1 MKNSFIE
8 GFRFD
13 DLSVCDEV
21 INYFNN
27 HPNKEPGK
35 SGTERTIN
43 KAYKDSTDLAIMND
57 NDEPIK
63 KYLLELQKVLDKY
76 LKVYVYMQQ
85 CMPATITEG
94 FNLQHYAPGQGF
106 HVWHCERI
114 SGSLPNAARALA
126 FMTYLNDV
134 TDAGE
139 TEFFYQDIKFQPR
152 KGMTLMWPADW
163 THTHRGVSSPTQD
176 KYIATGWISFT
187 S

>member
-94 FNLQHYAPGQGF
+94 FNLQH
-106 HVWHCERI
+106 
-114 SGSLPNAARALA
+114 
-126 FMTYLNDV
+126 
-134 TDAGE
+134 
-139 TEFFYQDIKFQPR
+139 
-152 KGMTLMWPADW
+152 
-163 THTHRGVSSPTQD
+163 
-176 KYIATGWISFT
+176 
-187 S
+187 